1 MAVRQPTLIKAE
13 PKTGEHIEFPLE
25 LNRTLETS
33 LTLTNISSHTVAY
46 KMKVNAPKT
55 YLVRPSGGVLA
66 PKENQVISIY
76 LQPVTER
83 IANNVHRFLINSVIV
98 PDGTTSLGREA
109 WPKLAEGNQVEEQ
122 LLNVIFKTPLDG
134 GAKDT
139 APPGLEAVNPQ
150 AVTRANPGDIKE
162 KFDEL
167 KGYALSLEREITDLK
182 SKKKNP
188 VNAAAGGYSVLHL
201 LIAVIV
207 SLLVYKLLPRFI

>member
-1 MAVRQPTLIKAE
+1 MAVRLIKAE
-13 PKTGEHIEFPLE
+13 PKTGDHIEFPLE

-33 LTLTNISSHTVAY
+33 LTLTNISTQTVAY

-66 PKENQVISIY
+66 PKENQVVSIY
-76 LQPVTER
+76 LQPLTEP
-83 IANNVHRFLINSVIV
+83 IPSCQHRFLINSVAV

-109 WPKLAEGNQVEEQ
+109 WPKLAEGNQVDEQ
-122 LLNVIFKTPLDG
+122 LLNVIFKTPLDVSG
-134 GAKDT
+134 VKDI
-139 APPGLEAVNPQ
+139 APPGLEQVNPQ
-150 AVTRANPGDIKE
+150 VVTRANTGDIKE

-188 VNAAAGGYSVLHL
+188 VNAAAAGYSVLHL